1 MIAICLFVI
10 AISSISASAFDMRAD
25 EAQFDTKRKV
35 YHLAGNVTAKLNGKT
50 FIADKIVIY
59 MNENGKDAKRV
70 IATGN
75 VCYRDKKISVTAKSC
90 ESNMFLVTFL
100 KDVVIEGKDYGILK
114 ADRIVYQFKSG
125 IVNITSKNR
134 VKFILDNGIESKLI
148 KKK

>member
-59 MNENGKDAKRV
+59 MNGVTSPKRMN
-70 IATGN
+70 IN
-75 VCYRDKKISVTAKSC
+75 
-90 ESNMFLVTFL
+90 ESLTRE
-100 KDVVIEGKDYGILK
+100 IY
-114 ADRIVYQFKSG
+114 S
-125 IVNITSKNR
+125 
-134 VKFILDNGIESKLI
+134 
-148 KKK
+148 